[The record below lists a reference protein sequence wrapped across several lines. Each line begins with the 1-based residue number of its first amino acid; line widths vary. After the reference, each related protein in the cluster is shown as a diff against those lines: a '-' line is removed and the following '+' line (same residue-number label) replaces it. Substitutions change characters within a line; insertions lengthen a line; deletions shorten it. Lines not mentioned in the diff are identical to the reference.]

1 MLQKFIIK
9 VKKMK
14 IRKKDNIHP
23 SPNTSSIMYYQNN
36 QSLRRN
42 SVQLY
47 FRNYYVNGLCQM
59 YTHSLFWSIR
69 QYEILLNVPRSQ
81 YFDAKI
87 VERLKELVT
96 NHDYSD
102 IFADN
107 PELIENLAFSFYGGY
122 SNNSTIYSSSFIQID
137 IESDNENIPNI
148 LEQIKDRII
157 NTIGVIMNNYLAEIV
172 DLIRNSIEPIITKES
187 RIGIYQIFIDR
198 IVFTPNDRSDMQ
210 LLLKLENE
218 LQEFNEKR
226 KKCRTVKELKNIYNS
241 LSVETRDLLIG
252 IS

>member
-1 MLQKFIIK
+1 MDIK
-9 VKKMK
+9 GRKMK
-14 IRKKDNIHP
+14 IRKKDNTYP
-23 SPNTSSIMYYQNN
+23 FTSTSSIMYYQNN

-81 YFDAKI
+81 YFDAKT

-107 PELIENLAFSFYGGY
+107 PELIESLAFSFYGGY
-122 SNNSTIYSSSFIQID
+122 SNNSSIYSSSFIQID

-172 DLIRNSIEPIITKES
+172 DLIKNSIEPIMTKES
-187 RIGIYQIFIDR
+187 HIGICQIFIDR

-226 KKCRTVKELKNIYNS
+226 KKCRTAKELKNIYNS
-241 LSVETRDLLIG
+241 LSVETRDFLIG

>member
-1 MLQKFIIK
+1 
-9 VKKMK
+9 MK

-81 YFDAKI
+81 YFDTKT
-87 VERLKELVT
+87 VKRLKELVT

-107 PELIENLAFSFYGGY
+107 PELIESLAFSFYGGY

>member
-1 MLQKFIIK
+1 
-9 VKKMK
+9 MK
-14 IRKKDNIHP
+14 IRKKDNTHP
-23 SPNTSSIMYYQNN
+23 FTSTSSIMCYQNMQN
-36 QSLRRN
+36 LRQN

-47 FRNYYVNGLCQM
+47 FRNHYVNGLCQM

-69 QYEILLNVPRSQ
+69 QYEILFNVPRSQ
-81 YFDAKI
+81 YFDAKT

-96 NHDYSD
+96 THDYSD

-107 PELIENLAFSFYGGY
+107 PELMENLAFSFYGGY
-122 SNNSTIYSSSFIQID
+122 SNNSTVYSSSFIQID

-172 DLIRNSIEPIITKES
+172 DLIKNSIEPIMTKES
-187 RIGIYQIFIDR
+187 RIGICQIFIDR

-210 LLLKLENE
+210 LLLRLENE
-218 LQEFNEKR
+218 LQEFNKKR
-226 KKCRTVKELKNIYNS
+226 KKCRTAKELKNIYNS
-241 LSVETRDLLIG
+241 LSVETRDFLIG

>member
-1 MLQKFIIK
+1 
-9 VKKMK
+9 MK

-23 SPNTSSIMYYQNN
+23 STNTSSIMYYQNN

-42 SVQLY
+42 CVSLY
-47 FRNYYVNGLCQM
+47 FRNHYVNGLCQM

-69 QYEILLNVPRSQ
+69 QYEILFNVPCSQ
-81 YFDAKI
+81 YFDANT
-87 VERLKELVT
+87 VERLKDLVT

-102 IFADN
+102 IFIN
-107 PELIENLAFSFYGGY
+107 SPELIENLVFSFYGGY
-122 SNNSTIYSSSFIQID
+122 SNNSSIYSSSFIQID
-137 IESDNENIPNI
+137 IESDNENVVNI

-157 NTIGVIMNNYLAEIV
+157 NTIGVTMNNYLAEVV
-172 DLIRNSIEPIITKES
+172 DLIRNGIEPIMTKES

-210 LLLKLENE
+210 LLLRLENE